1 MTNNQQ
7 RTARHSNGI
16 RCDRATS
23 TADCPQNH
31 EYRDES
37 IEEVDAIVREV
48 ASRLEFDVKLDA
60 DMGGTFV
67 LQIDLG
73 CRSEADDPHDR
84 AGIDPEDSTLPRWWV
99 DIDGGSRTILSPH
112 GLDSDPADVARWI
125 TSTAI
130 QEDCPAARGSS

>member
-31 EYRDES
+31 DYRDES

-48 ASRLEFDVKLDA
+48 ASRLEFDVKLEA

-73 CRSEADDPHDR
+73 CRSEADTPTT
-84 AGIDPEDSTLPRWWV
+84 A
-99 DIDGGSRTILSPH
+99 
-112 GLDSDPADVARWI
+112 PA
-125 TSTAI
+125 
-130 QEDCPAARGSS
+130 

>member
-31 EYRDES
+31 DYRDES
-37 IEEVDAIVREV
+37 IEEVDAIVRDV
-48 ASRLEFDVKLDA
+48 ASRLELDVNLDA

-73 CRSEADDPHDR
+73 SRGGADDPHDR
-84 AGIDPEDSTLPRWWV
+84 AGIDPEDSTLPRWWL

-112 GLDSDPADVARWI
+112 GLDSDPTDVARWI
-125 TSTAI
+125 TLTAI
-130 QEDCPAARGSS
+130 QENCPAAHC